1 MHHVIHLLNDSQR
14 ISAPTARDEPSQRS
28 LMDTL
33 DGPGVSHVMLQLFFY
48 VLFKILSKCADQMII
63 STDQEDVFGVLNKRT
78 ALNFTHL

>member
-33 DGPGVSHVMLQLFFY
+33 DGPGVSHVMLQLFFLCFIQNTVKVCRSDDY
-48 VLFKILSKCADQMII
+48 QY
-63 STDQEDVFGVLNKRT
+63 
-78 ALNFTHL
+78 